1 MVTLVAED
9 ARTFERADLAAV
21 LVQPLRKK
29 RRCLWHLYNATA
41 SAPGGPPVL
50 LFLSLR
56 YGISHTTSPL
66 SPRPRLPHPLRLC
79 DASVAPLCLS
89 PTQQIEKH
97 ARVEAGAEGILR
109 AVARR
114 THALRTIERLALHFL
129 LDHLALKLI
138 SIMQPLALFFNLCRL
153 LRHGTC
159 A

>member
-1 MVTLVAED
+1 MA
-9 ARTFERADLAAV
+9 
-21 LVQPLRKK
+21 LVQRNSQRPR
-29 RRCLWHLYNATA
+29 WPVHIVPIFVVWYF
-41 SAPGGPPVL
+41 SSPPFPPPAPH
-50 LFLSLR
+50 SLR
-56 YGISHTTSPL
+56 L
-66 SPRPRLPHPLRLC
+66 LR

-114 THALRTIERLALHFL
+114 THALRTIESLALHFL
-129 LDHLALKLI
+129 LDHLALKLV
-138 SIMQPLALFFNLCRL
+138 SIVQPLTLFFNLCRS